1 MKKIEENNLLVAGQ
15 IILDDMSVLEVHS
28 KSNKAFDFLQG
39 QVTSDISSLS
49 ENNGY
54 QLSSICNQKG
64 QVVADF
70 IINRSGNDY
79 KIIIKNELVEL
90 FINDLEP
97 YAKFFS
103 VNFMKNKDYVHGY
116 IIERKLEGTLL
127 KNDTF
132 GLSVKCCKDKIDST
146 LTNEEWVTS
155 NLLLENY
162 NISASD
168 SGKFRPAEIKHDK
181 TRISFNKGCFRG
193 QEIIARMKYLGKEK
207 TCMRLVITSN
217 ALKVE
222 NKKITNLL
230 SYQTQAMHV
239 NVLLGNKNLVD
250 TLINSVA
257 SIFVK

>member
-1 MKKIEENNLLVAGQ
+1 LKKIEENKLLVPGQ
-15 IILDDMSVLEVHS
+15 LMLEDMAVLEVHS
-28 KSNKAFDFLQG
+28 KSNKVFDFLQG
-39 QVTSDISSLS
+39 QVTSDISNL
-49 ENNGY
+49 NKDNAY

-70 IINRSGNDY
+70 VINRSGDDY
-79 KIIIKNELVEL
+79 KIIIKNELIEL

-103 VNFMKNKDYVHGY
+103 VNFLKNKDYVHGY
-116 IIERKLEGTLL
+116 AAKGKIEGSLL
-127 KNDTF
+127 NNETF
-132 GLSVKCCKDKIDST
+132 SLSVKCCKNKIDST
-146 LTNEEWVTS
+146 LTTEEWVTS

-162 NISASD
+162 NISSSD

-207 TCMRLVITSN
+207 TSMLLVISSN
-217 ALKVE
+217 ALKIE

-230 SYQTQAMHV
+230 SYQNQAMYV
-239 NVLLGNKNLVD
+239 NVLLGNKNLLND
-250 TLINSVA
+250 LMNSVS

>member
-1 MKKIEENNLLVAGQ
+1 M
-15 IILDDMSVLEVHS
+15 LDDMSVLEVHS
-28 KSNKAFDFLQG
+28 ETNKTFDFLQG
-39 QVTSDISSLS
+39 QVTSDISCLS
-49 ENNGY
+49 ENSSY

-70 IINRSGNDY
+70 IINRSGEAY

-103 VNFMKNKDYVHGY
+103 VNFLKNDDYVHGY
-116 IIERKLEGTLL
+116 VVKRKLEGSLL
-127 KNDTF
+127 NNEAF
-132 GLSVKCCKDKIDST
+132 SLSIKCCKNKIDST
-146 LTNEEWVTS
+146 LTREEWVTS

-162 NISASD
+162 NISSND
-168 SGKFRPAEIKHDK
+168 SGKFRPAEIKYDK
-181 TRISFNKGCFRG
+181 TRISFKKGCFRG

-207 TCMRLVITSN
+207 TRMRLVISTT
-217 ALKVE
+217 ALNIE

-250 TLINSVA
+250 ALINSVA